1 MPRETPRSSRS
12 SDPDPGKRALAC
24 ALRILT
30 RRDCSTAELAR
41 KLRDRGVADPL
52 AGEVVEQL
60 REAGYLD
67 DRRFARE
74 WAESAVRGG
83 RGYGPRLRLEL
94 TRRGVPA
101 EIVAGV
107 LAAVAVDYDE
117 GETLAALLAKKFAG
131 FDPAAASD
139 REKRRVMQ
147 YLQRRGFSTAAIFQA
162 FRLTEGC

>member
-1 MPRETPRSSRS
+1 MPREMPRSSRS

-30 RRDCSTAELAR
+30 RRDCSTAELTR
-41 KLRDRGVADPL
+41 KLGDRGIVDPL
-52 AGEVVEQL
+52 AGEVVARLQ
-60 REAGYLD
+60 EAGYLD
-67 DRRFARE
+67 DRRFARQ
-74 WAESAVRGG
+74 WAESAVRSG

-94 TRRGVPA
+94 IRRGVPA

-107 LAAVAVDYDE
+107 LAAVAADYDE
-117 GETLAALLAKKFAG
+117 SETLGALLARKFAG
-131 FDPAAASD
+131 FNPAAAPD